1 MAKINFDNLPERN
14 NSNSNTNNGNA
25 NTKTDKSEYMILV
38 GQNVLNP
45 ETDEYEFVSLPQP
58 LGIDTMKKA
67 NVQGEG
73 SFQELLCKR
82 NDLLEGLLEF
92 AKMNLNPGDSKDI
105 ELTVKIYRKKASQAV
120 KHNKMTF
127 NFIKE

>member
-14 NSNSNTNNGNA
+14 NSNTNNGNA

-67 NVQGEG
+67 SVQGEG

-82 NDLLEGLLEF
+82 NDLLEDLLKF
-92 AKMNLNPGDSKDI
+92 AKESLNPGETKEV

-120 KHNKMTF
+120 KHSKVTF
-127 NFIKE
+127 NFIKSKE

>member
-1 MAKINFDNLPERN
+1 MTIPDFGNLPERN
-14 NSNSNTNNGNA
+14 NNGNSNNNTNVKA
-25 NTKTDKSEYMILV
+25 DKSEYMILV

-67 NVQGEG
+67 QVTGEG

-82 NDLLEGLLEF
+82 NDLLEGLLDF
-92 AKMNLNPGDSKDI
+92 AKKNLNPGDSKDV
-105 ELTVKIYRKKASQAV
+105 ELTVKIYRKKASQAL

>member
-14 NSNSNTNNGNA
+14 NGNTNNGNA

>member
-1 MAKINFDNLPERN
+1 MTIPDFGNLPERN
-14 NSNSNTNNGNA
+14 NNGNSSNNTNVKA
-25 NTKTDKSEYMILV
+25 DKSEYMILV

-67 NVQGEG
+67 QVTGEG

-82 NDLLEGLLEF
+82 NDLLEGLLDF
-92 AKMNLNPGDSKDI
+92 AKKNLNPGDSKDV
-105 ELTVKIYRKKASQAV
+105 ELTVKIYRKKASQAL

>member
-1 MAKINFDNLPERN
+1 MTIPDFGNLPERN
-14 NSNSNTNNGNA
+14 NGNSSNNTNV
-25 NTKTDKSEYMILV
+25 KVDKSEYMILV

-67 NVQGEG
+67 QVTGEG

-82 NDLLEGLLEF
+82 NDLLEGLLDF
-92 AKMNLNPGDSKDI
+92 AKKNLNPGDSKDV
-105 ELTVKIYRKKASQAV
+105 ELTVKIYRKKASQAL